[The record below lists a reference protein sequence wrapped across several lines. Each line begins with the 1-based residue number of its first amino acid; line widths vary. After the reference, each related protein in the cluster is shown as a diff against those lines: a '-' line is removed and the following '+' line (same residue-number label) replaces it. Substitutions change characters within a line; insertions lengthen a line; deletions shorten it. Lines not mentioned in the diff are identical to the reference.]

1 MKKLL
6 RRFLM
11 PGMIFQSRLG
21 FLGKAVP
28 GIVALMS
35 LTALAFWE
43 SFAPAT
49 ADVPR
54 WLWLSASAFAVL
66 AIYLNWAGLADL
78 FGRLAKAENAMRSML
93 EGNLG
98 ERASHHGGD
107 ELAALSR
114 RINEIIDGTGSTLAQ
129 VVSASR
135 GVTDAGDAMAMA
147 AQALAIQTE
156 DQTNVIRETTQAVD
170 DVLQSVRRT
179 SDMANN
185 VDQVSQNLC
194 LQADSSNE
202 VVQQAVEAMTRI
214 KHSTGMMVESLT
226 IIDGLTFQTNILA
239 LNAAIEAARA
249 GQAGRGFA
257 VVAGEVRALAK
268 RTSDAADEIKR
279 IIATANKEVGNGE
292 TAVRSVKTV
301 IDEVT
306 VGFRDVSGQMRDVS
320 GNNLV
325 QSAAITLVSQ
335 GLERLAGITESN
347 NQLVVQS
354 VGSSEGLRMSAEEL
368 HALISR
374 MSRDGSANEVP
385 RAAAASSVEFMLD
398 DDAATSTTPS
408 AAPASTGVEFF

>member
-1 MKKLL
+1 MKPLL
-6 RRFLM
+6 RYLLL
-11 PGMIFQSRLG
+11 PGMTLQSRQG
-21 FLGKAVP
+21 FVAKTIPGSIAMLLLTAMALWSGFASDAHAVP
-28 GIVALMS
+28 RAAWLAVA
-35 LTALAFWE
+35 
-43 SFAPAT
+43 
-49 ADVPR
+49 
-54 WLWLSASAFAVL
+54 AFAV
-66 AIYLNWAGLADL
+66 AVIYLNWAGLADL
-78 FGRLAKAENAMRSML
+78 SGRLSKAEQAMRAML
-93 EGNLG
+93 DGDLSR
-98 ERASHHGGD
+98 RASVHGRD
-107 ELAALSR
+107 ELASLSR
-114 RINEIIDGTGSTLAQ
+114 RINEIIEGMGGTLEQ
-129 VVSASR
+129 VVHASR

-147 AQALAIQTE
+147 AQSLAIQSE
-156 DQTNVIRETTQAVD
+156 DQANVIRETTQAVE
-170 DVLQSVRRT
+170 DVLESVRRT
-179 SDMANN
+179 SDMANS

-249 GQAGRGFA
+249 GEAGRGFA

-268 RTSDAADEIKR
+268 RTSEAADEIKR
-279 IIATANKEVGNGE
+279 IIATANSEVRNGE

-354 VGSSEGLRMSAEEL
+354 VGSSEGLRLSAEEL

-374 MSRDGSANEVP
+374 MSRDGSHE
-385 RAAAASSVEFMLD
+385 ASADPGIASPVEFLQD
-398 DDAATSTTPS
+398 D
-408 AAPASTGVEFF
+408 APASAGVEFF